1 MERGAGKHEEGRPA
15 ASCRSCKRRKLFYL
29 QGYEST
35 SVDQILQALHL
46 SKGGFYH
53 HFESKEA
60 LLWAIC
66 EERASSCAQ
75 AIAKA
80 VADCPGGASARI
92 NAMFDKNGLWRQDQT
107 DFLGLLIRVG
117 YRGGN
122 LTLRERLKSRL
133 YQLCLPIVDTIV
145 ADGVD
150 SGEFLTPYPHGAGSL
165 VLQLGL
171 SFTDE
176 IARLLA
182 EEGPPDTARILEYL
196 ELYRYAVE
204 QVLGAPLWLHRSV
217 PDALYGRSVRPHLA
231 EAPTLILQMARPH
244 RAAQPQPIAS
254 LVKGRCQ
261 AQPDGGIPPLPA
273 LAYGLRALPVL

>member
-1 MERGAGKHEEGRPA
+1 MRRKGAR
-15 ASCRSCKRRKLFYL
+15 ASMKKGDLRRAQILQASEKLFYL

-150 SGEFLTPYPHGAGSL
+150 SGEFLTPYPHGVGSL

-204 QVLGAPLWLHRSV
+204 QVLGAPFGSI
-217 PDALYGRSVRPHLA
+217 DLYQMRYMADLCVHIWQKHL
-231 EAPTLILQMARPH
+231 R
-244 RAAQPQPIAS
+244 
-254 LVKGRCQ
+254 
-261 AQPDGGIPPLPA
+261 
-273 LAYGLRALPVL
+273 